1 MMSPGVVEWCAGCV
15 GVALGLAGPRK
26 RFPQTDPKGWWAGLV
41 CVRLWVWC
49 AGHAEPCRCFNC
61 LAPAQG
67 ERRTLDGKEG
77 AWSKRRWARCAGC
90 RMRIILS
97 ECPFGGLGGQGKAG
111 RRHFALIVFAP
122 HLQFWNGFL
131 TWPVFADTIILA
143 RFGND
148 KTRRIAEGP
157 VSGKGRTEC
166 LNAGTV
172 NHGTKRSVCCGRV
185 LGPFNVPMAVDG
197 RGFHFPAVSTTWQQQ
212 W

>member
-1 MMSPGVVEWCAGCV
+1 MLVVWELPLASL
-15 GVALGLAGPRK
+15 ALASGSRRRIRK
-26 RFPQTDPKGWWAGLV
+26 GGGQ
-41 CVRLWVWC
+41 VWC
-49 AGHAEPCRCFNC
+49 VCGYGCGV
-61 LAPAQG
+61 QG
-67 ERRTLDGKEG
+67 TQSRAVVLTAWRQLMESGELLMAMEG

-97 ECPFGGLGGQGKAG
+97 GCPFGGLGGQGKAG

-166 LNAGTV
+166 RNAGTV

-197 RGFHFPAVSTTWQQQ
+197 RGFHFPAVSTAWQQQ